1 MADGS
6 SKKRTAADK
15 LLTTT
20 ELAEYLN
27 VCEHTIYRWCKT
39 GKIPHF
45 SLNSNYRFERE
56 EIRRWL
62 DAKHRQEQP
71 PKPRKSRAG

>member
-1 MADGS
+1 MADS
-6 SKKRTAADK
+6 PSKKRSANDK

-20 ELAEYLN
+20 DLADYLN

-45 SLNSNYRFERE
+45 SLNSNYRFDRE
-56 EIRRWL
+56 EIRVWL
-62 DAKHRQEQP
+62 DSKHRQEQP
-71 PKPRKSRAG
+71 GKLRRARAV